1 MLALAPEGTRSAA
14 PFWKSGFYRIAR
26 AARVPVALAFVDY
39 PAREIGVGAYVEL
52 DGRHRADMAQ
62 IRAFYAGKRGHHP
75 ENQGPICL
83 RDEM

>member
-1 MLALAPEGTRSAA
+1 MYFSASSPP

-52 DGRHRADMAQ
+52 TGDIVSDMAQ
-62 IRAFYAGKRGHHP
+62 IRAFYSGKRGHRP